1 MEFKFAVAEDE
12 QPPPSGFDLGH
23 VDVRGSEGQATSRD
37 RRPDQ
42 AMMICLSLTLL
53 LDGLRHFLRDGSRTS
68 YESAAVDSS
77 FSLKFT
83 RGRDNDGSIETTHEG
98 VLVDRSTSEELATA
112 VHQAAKQFAR
122 ATFPDLAPDDA
133 GREDLEKSLAEFE
146 DFLAGL
152 GVTGCWPSGS

>member
-12 QPPPSGFDLGH
+12 LPPPSGFDLGH
-23 VDVRGSEGQATSRD
+23 VDVWGSKGRTTSRD

-42 AMMICLSLTLL
+42 AMMIYLSLTLL
-53 LDGLRHFLRDGSRTS
+53 LDGLRYFLVDGNRSS

-83 RGRDNDGSIETTHEG
+83 RGREDDGSIETTHGG
-98 VLVDRSTSEELATA
+98 VLLDRSTTRELATA
-112 VHQAAKQFAR
+112 VYKAAKEFAQ
-122 ATFPDLAPDDA
+122 ATLPNLPPDDA

-152 GVTGCWPSGS
+152 EVTGCGP